1 MCVHVGSC
9 IVYKCLY
16 TSPKLFM
23 GMSVSGGVCVCTYM
37 FVHVEPEA
45 DVGCHPPL
53 LSTLCV
59 EVQSVV

>member
-1 MCVHVGSC
+1 MFIYKPKSVYGHECV
-9 IVYKCLY
+9 
-16 TSPKLFM
+16 
-23 GMSVSGGVCVCTYM
+23 GGVCVCTYM

-45 DVGCHPPL
+45 NVGCHPPL

>member
-1 MCVHVGSC
+1 M
-9 IVYKCLY
+9 
-16 TSPKLFM
+16 
-23 GMSVSGGVCVCTYM
+23 CTYM

-45 DVGCHPPL
+45 NVGCHPPL